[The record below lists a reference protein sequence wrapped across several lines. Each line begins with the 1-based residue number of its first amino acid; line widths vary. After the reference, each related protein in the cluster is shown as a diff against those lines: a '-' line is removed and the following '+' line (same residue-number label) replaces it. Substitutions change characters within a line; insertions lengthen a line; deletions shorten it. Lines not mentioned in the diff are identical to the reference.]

1 MINVHHILLAAGES
15 KRMGE
20 PKQLLNWG
28 NKNLIQYQIENILP
42 TTKKLY
48 VVIGAYS
55 EIIEPLFILIITFPP
70 KHFFFGFWSW
80 YFLVHFLFSFV
91 IILCQSLIVLFL
103 LAL

>member
-55 EIIEPLFILIITFPP
+55 EIIEP
-70 KHFFFGFWSW
+70 
-80 YFLVHFLFSFV
+80 FLKNYPIEVIRFSDWKKGIAPAF
-91 IILCQSLIVLFL
+91 C
-103 LAL
+103 ALWTKLEKSS

>member
-55 EIIEPLFILIITFPP
+55 EIIEP
-70 KHFFFGFWSW
+70 
-80 YFLVHFLFSFV
+80 FLNYLKYRNYNLDNKV
-91 IILCQSLIVLFL
+91 
-103 LAL
+103 